1 MRLANILLL
10 ISGVIPQKISRYP
23 IRYLRSSIFL
33 KNNPSCELLLEN
45 IESAKYRLKDY
56 ENCIAS
62 ECSFYSDLTIQVID
76 WKLANDECGYEEYED
91 PYLRIGSGR
100 QRIVDVI
107 DSERLL

>member
-1 MRLANILLL
+1 M
-10 ISGVIPQKISRYP
+10 
-23 IRYLRSSIFL
+23 
-33 KNNPSCELLLEN
+33 
-45 IESAKYRLKDY
+45 DY

>member
-1 MRLANILLL
+1 M
-10 ISGVIPQKISRYP
+10 
-23 IRYLRSSIFL
+23 
-33 KNNPSCELLLEN
+33 
-45 IESAKYRLKDY
+45 DY

-107 DSERLL
+107 DSERLLWRPFDPVKDVHEKSSLHKQKR